1 MLGSTGL
8 QQQLCKNCVRN
19 YRIIGGFYGVGEW
32 KPLAAKVVFWK
43 FIILLSEK
51 LRK

>member
-19 YRIIGGFYGVGEW
+19 YRIIGGFYGVGEG
-32 KPLAAKVVFWK
+32 KPPAVKMVV
-43 FIILLSEK
+43 
-51 LRK
+51 